1 VQCEIS
7 LLAVVYN
14 FKSQEARLVYLTPSD
29 SWGGAGLLGVTIRL
43 DNYAGAEDRLVRV
56 LSVEPGSPAAIA
68 GLVAETDFLLGTTH
82 QSLESVNHFAAVLSQ
97 NVDSVVELYVY
108 NSDTDIVRV
117 VALMPTYQWG
127 EGLGLLG
134 AEVGT
139 GYLHRLPFKSRA
151 TEGSCVERKVRYVK
165 GPTSNVLENEPQLEM
180 EPDDEVES
188 VNLETPE
195 KTVVRKFEPAA
206 KSSETPQ
213 RSTAVDVA
221 PNPEVIP
228 TAESPLQ
235 TPVQRSITRAPSSLG
250 APRAPSSFG
259 LDPKEVQAV
268 FEQPPPSTENTPTSG
283 VTAQEPHVQ
292 PQHHGVDQHNAAG
305 TPGVPQ
311 SPYPQHHSIPVV
323 QQQEQPLYYAQS
335 HSAPP
340 QSFAPPPVNTA
351 YQNGAGSSKPA
362 LSPLGPPPQLYYGTN
377 VTRSS
382 SVSSYSA
389 AAPYQQQQ
397 PQYTPPSYMS
407 AAPLPP
413 PPVGYHSQQPRVY
426 HAANQPP
433 QYSSSS

>member
-1 VQCEIS
+1 
-7 LLAVVYN
+7 VYN

-82 QSLESVNHFAAVLSQ
+82 QSLESVNHFAAVLRQ

-195 KTVVRKFEPAA
+195 KTVVRKSEPAV
-206 KSSETPQ
+206 KSRETPQ
-213 RSTAVDVA
+213 QSTAVDVA

-228 TAESPLQ
+228 TTEPPLQ
-235 TPVQRSITRAPSSLG
+235 TPVQRSAITRAPSSLG
-250 APRAPSSFG
+250 TPRAPSSFG

-268 FEQPPPSTENTPTSG
+268 FEQPPRSTENTPTSG
-283 VTAQEPHVQ
+283 ATEQEPLVQ
-292 PQHHGVDQHNAAG
+292 AAQSPQHHHSAAVTPAVQH
-305 TPGVPQ
+305 
-311 SPYPQHHSIPVV
+311 SPYPHHHSIPVAQ
-323 QQQEQPLYYAQS
+323 QQQEQQALYYAQS

-340 QSFAPPPVNTA
+340 KAFAPPPVNTA
-351 YQNGAGSSKPA
+351 YQNGAGSSA
-362 LSPLGPPPQLYYGTN
+362 TSLSPLGPPPQLYYGN
-377 VTRSS
+377 NATRSNS
-382 SVSSYSA
+382 ATSYST
-389 AAPYQQQQ
+389 AAPYQQQ

-413 PPVGYHSQQPRVY
+413 PPVGYQSQQPRVY

-433 QYSSSS
+433 QYPSSS

>member
-1 VQCEIS
+1 MPERKIASFEFYQSNLDPPRRSRVWWRRQTFCWVPHIK
-7 LLAVVYN
+7 VWN
-14 FKSQEARLVYLTPSD
+14 PSITLRPFC
-29 SWGGAGLLGVTIRL
+29 AK
-43 DNYAGAEDRLVRV
+43 
-56 LSVEPGSPAAIA
+56 
-68 GLVAETDFLLGTTH
+68 
-82 QSLESVNHFAAVLSQ
+82 
-97 NVDSVVELYVY
+97 SVVELYVY

-195 KTVVRKFEPAA
+195 RTVVRKSEPTA
-206 KSSETPQ
+206 KSSETLQ
-213 RSTAVDVA
+213 HSTAVDVA
-221 PNPEVIP
+221 PNPEVVP
-228 TAESPLQ
+228 TAEPPVQ
-235 TPVQRSITRAPSSLG
+235 TPVPRSAITRAPSSLG

-268 FEQPPPSTENTPTSG
+268 FEQPPRSTENTPTSAA
-283 VTAQEPHVQ
+283 TEQEPLVQAAQHV
-292 PQHHGVDQHNAAG
+292 VDHHNAVV
-305 TPGVPQ
+305 TPGVQQ
-311 SPYPQHHSIPVV
+311 SPYPQHHSIPLSQ
-323 QQQEQPLYYAQS
+323 QQQEQQPLYYAQS
-335 HSAPP
+335 QSAPP
-340 QSFAPPPVNTA
+340 QAFAPPPIHTA

-362 LSPLGPPPQLYYGTN
+362 LSPLGPPPQMYYGTN
-377 VTRSS
+377 ATRSS
-382 SVSSYSA
+382 SASSYSA
-389 AAPYQQQQ
+389 AAPYQQQ

-407 AAPLPP
+407 AAPMPP